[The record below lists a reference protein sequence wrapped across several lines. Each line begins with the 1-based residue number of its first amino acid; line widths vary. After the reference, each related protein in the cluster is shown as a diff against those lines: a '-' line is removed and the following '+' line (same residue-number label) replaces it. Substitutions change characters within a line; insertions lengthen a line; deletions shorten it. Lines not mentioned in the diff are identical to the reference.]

1 MIAAIRVAAGDD
13 EREQLYSFRYRVYVE
28 EMGRVQKYAD
38 HEARSI
44 RDPLDLTGHNLIALE
59 GTRIVGCIRI
69 NFAENGGLDYYRR
82 LLEMDSLVPGYPQ
95 QVSLCTRLMVA
106 PEMRGSAL
114 ALRLCTASYDYGWRH
129 GIRWNFIDCNDHLV
143 GFFRRLGYL
152 WTHRAVHEEYG
163 DVNGMCLDLRD
174 KAHLTACKSPF
185 LRSNANRRRRD
196 HAFGGKAAFH
206 LELGTPPCR

>member
-1 MIAAIRVAAGDD
+1 MITAIRVAAGDG

-44 RDPLDLTGHNLIALE
+44 HDPLDLTGHNLIALE

-143 GFFRRLGYL
+143 EFFQRLGYL

-163 DVNGMCLDLRD
+163 DVNAMCLDLQDRV
-174 KAHLTACKSPF
+174 HLENCKSPF
-185 LRSNANRRRRD
+185 LRSNANRGRRD
-196 HAFGGKAAFH
+196 HAFKGKAFFH